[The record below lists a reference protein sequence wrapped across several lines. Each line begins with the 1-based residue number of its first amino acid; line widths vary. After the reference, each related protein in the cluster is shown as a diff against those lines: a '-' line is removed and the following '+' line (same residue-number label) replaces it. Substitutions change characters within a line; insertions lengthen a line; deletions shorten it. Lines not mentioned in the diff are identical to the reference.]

1 MCVNEIV
8 SAESDLAGLIQLR
21 RVSSDILQE
30 RKAYAAKLKAAGNKA
45 YGSKDYNRAIEL
57 YGKAILCKP
66 DPVFYSN
73 RAACWNVLSEWEKV
87 VEDTS
92 AALAMDNEYL

>member
-1 MCVNEIV
+1 MVFLI
-8 SAESDLAGLIQLR
+8 AGLTMIGFADTLFKT
-21 RVSSDILQE
+21 

-73 RAACWNVLSEWEKV
+73 RAACYNVLSEWDKV
-87 VEDTS
+87 IGIFGLNTVRVHCHYF
-92 AALAMDNEYL
+92 LLCFYGRP